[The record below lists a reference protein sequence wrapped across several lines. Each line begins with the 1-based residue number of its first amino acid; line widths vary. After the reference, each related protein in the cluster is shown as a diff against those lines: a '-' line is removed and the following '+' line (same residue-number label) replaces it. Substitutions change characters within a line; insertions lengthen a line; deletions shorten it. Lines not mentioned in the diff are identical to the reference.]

1 MPLAT
6 IHLVSLV
13 SSTSILKFLDSLK
26 STSLQPLV
34 ISKVIRWIIEPEKI
48 DAKILLQP
56 PKPWDLLIIAL
67 GTDPF
72 PTSLESQIHTHWT
85 ATAGVPSRITNDF
98 ATTNSRLL
106 HPDPKS
112 VPAISQNLAN
122 PHLNATSSQHLE
134 LSPSLQAWIQSF
146 SQTRPGSSGVS
157 MLNLLSF
164 NEGMKPSYLK
174 YGAAFSQSIGIK
186 RGGVAKLVGNIT
198 AQRPES
204 ETGGAG
210 SWNEFALAHYPS
222 ISHFADMLASSDYQ
236 DVNLKFRVPALND
249 TLILCT
255 SEIAIEDLLKE
266 AGRAN
271 KL

>member
-6 IHLVSLV
+6 IHLVSLTA
-13 SSTSILKFLDSLK
+13 STNILQFLDSLK
-26 STSLQPLV
+26 STSLKPLI

-48 DAKILLQP
+48 DADLLLHP
-56 PKPWDLLIIAL
+56 PKPWDLLVITL
-67 GTDPF
+67 GSDPF
-72 PTSLESQIHTHWT
+72 PASLESQVHTHWT
-85 ATAGVPSRITNDF
+85 ATAGVPSRLTNDLP
-98 ATTNSRLL
+98 TTNSRLL

-134 LSPSLQAWIQSF
+134 LSPSLQSWIQSF
-146 SQTRPGSSGVS
+146 SQTRPGNSAVS

-198 AQRPES
+198 TQRPEAQ
-204 ETGGAG
+204 TGRAG

-222 ISHFADMLASSDYQ
+222 LSHFADMLASSDYQ
-236 DVNLKFRVPALND
+236 AVNLKYRVPALKD

-266 AGRAN
+266 SGRPS